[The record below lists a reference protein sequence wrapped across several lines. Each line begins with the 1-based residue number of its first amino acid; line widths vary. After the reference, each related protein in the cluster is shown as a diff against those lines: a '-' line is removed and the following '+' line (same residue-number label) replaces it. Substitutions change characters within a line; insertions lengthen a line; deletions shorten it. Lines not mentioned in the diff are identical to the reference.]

1 MEEQRLTG
9 EQTWLK
15 GVSDSSSK
23 LKGSTSDEEKDTES
37 SPDSPSK
44 DKSQSFLCM
53 ILDI

>member
-9 EQTWLK
+9 EQTK

-23 LKGSTSDEEKDTES
+23 LKGSTSDEEEDTKS
-37 SPDSPSK
+37 SLDSPST
-44 DKSQSFLCM
+44 DKSQTFLCM